1 MAAASAAETDYCM
14 SAYGEEEGEAATASM
29 VILDLHRCRD
39 TNASFA
45 ILDNDDEQ
53 AEAEEE
59 QQQGQEQE
67 QEQMMLPL
75 ALSQP
80 ATPKQKIGTD
90 KRKQEKQK
98 KLHPMLPSQ
107 TTVCQRNEDT
117 RP

>member
-1 MAAASAAETDYCM
+1 M
-14 SAYGEEEGEAATASM
+14 SAYGEEGEAATASM
-29 VILDLHRCRD
+29 IILDLHRCRD
-39 TNASFA
+39 TNEGHRASFA

-53 AEAEEE
+53 AAAEEE
-59 QQQGQEQE
+59 EQQEQE

-80 ATPKQKIGTD
+80 ATPKQKIVTD